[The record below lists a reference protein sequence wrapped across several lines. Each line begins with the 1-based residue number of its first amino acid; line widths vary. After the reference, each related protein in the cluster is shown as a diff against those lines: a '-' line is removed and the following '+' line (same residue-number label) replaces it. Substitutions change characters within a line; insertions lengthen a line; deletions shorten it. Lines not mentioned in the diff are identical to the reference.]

1 MFLETKPAALS
12 FIYQSLGCY
21 HSLQQPSNNP
31 FEPPSLPALLPS
43 GFVRWQTIQILLDP
57 DEHSEYIQRAV
68 EIWDVR
74 NPYGGYFP
82 KTIPRDA
89 FPSEPDPEMVQWH
102 EQVSRRLEYDYMK
115 RSKPRA
121 SPPNFGPYQYHYM
134 PKNAPQSP
142 AAKENKENKERAI
155 VARRSHRIA
164 PIFRH
169 VEPDEAPTGAQP
181 KKETPYKGSSSL
193 RNDERRPQAPTPP
206 PSVWPDR
213 GGSRR
218 ERADFASPL
227 GPEAMPGYFPSDPSS
242 EDSSS
247 PEPSPPPTAAY
258 RSGRRNLSTPRSS
271 RNRRHSHEAYSRKP
285 RRDLS
290 PEYRRYSRDEYT
302 TSSSSRRHYDS
313 DAPRRRSWMYKD
325 DFMPPPSS
333 SSKSNKQASYTFNGP
348 NGPAD
353 PDSPLCFHVPQYA
366 NGSSHRGY
374 LDPGVAQDSRRRSYS
389 GGHVERPVP
398 IQAHGVAPRWPGSK
412 KYNIPW
418 AMQDEYGR
426 RVYDR

>member
-1 MFLETKPAALS
+1 MFLETKPTALS

-21 HSLQQPSNNP
+21 HSLQQPPNNP

-57 DEHSEYIQRAV
+57 DEHSQYIQRAV
-68 EIWDVR
+68 NIWDIR

-121 SPPNFGPYQYHYM
+121 SPPNFGHYQYHYM
-134 PKNAPQSP
+134 PKNAPP
-142 AAKENKENKERAI
+142 PKENKERAI
-155 VARRSHRIA
+155 VARRSHRTA
-164 PIFRH
+164 PVFRY
-169 VEPDEAPTGAQP
+169 VEPDETPMGAQP
-181 KKETPYKGSSSL
+181 KKDTPHKGSSL
-193 RNDERRPQAPTPP
+193 RNDDRRPQAPTPP

-213 GGSRR
+213 GSRR

-242 EDSSS
+242 EDSPS
-247 PEPSPPPTAAY
+247 PKPSPPAAY
-258 RSGRRNLSTPRSS
+258 RSGRRNLSTPRNS
-271 RNRRHSHEAYSRKP
+271 RSRRHSHEAYSRKP
-285 RRDLS
+285 ARDLS
-290 PEYRRYSRDEYT
+290 PEYKRYTRDEYT
-302 TSSSSRRHYDS
+302 SSNSRRYYDS
-313 DAPRRRSWMYKD
+313 DAPRRRSCVYKD
-325 DFMPPPSS
+325 EFTP
-333 SSKSNKQASYTFNGP
+333 SKSKQSYTFNGP

-353 PDSPLCFHVPQYA
+353 PDSPLCFHVPQYP
-366 NGSSHRGY
+366 NGSHRGY

-389 GGHVERPVP
+389 GGNVERPVP
-398 IQAHGVAPRWPGSK
+398 VPVQAQGHGVSQCSRWPSSK
-412 KYNIPW
+412 KYMPW